1 MLSHFFKSTVIQWI
15 TFVCTCFQK
24 DYIVCLLFHDDTVW
38 SYLQANRVLPLIN
51 CSDVGCHQPK
61 RIQMLGEQMTQYY
74 LFILIFHHMI
84 HYTYIM
90 IPFRSWVLECA
101 FLVFCKDVW
110 WFSLQDKPS
119 PAPTKE
125 QLQRG
130 GFLLGRASCRRRR
143 RTICKRRLFRQRY
156 VRDQEKEVSHIE
168 SNCTKMTGSTL
179 TMLVG
184 ELSRS
189 GESAMKGWSPL
200 DLPNYRYVSQLEFPR
215 L

>member
-15 TFVCTCFQK
+15 TLVCTCFQK

-38 SYLQANRVLPLIN
+38 SYLQANWVLLLIN

-84 HYTYIM
+84 HDTYIM

-125 QLQRG
+125 QRQRG
-130 GFLLGRASCRRRR
+130 GFPPWVGRHVGVGGELYANDDFSDSAMSETRRRR
-143 RTICKRRLFRQRY
+143 WVTLNPTAQRWL
-156 VRDQEKEVSHIE
+156 DQRWQ
-168 SNCTKMTGSTL
+168 CL
-179 TMLVG
+179 
-184 ELSRS
+184 
-189 GESAMKGWSPL
+189 
-200 DLPNYRYVSQLEFPR
+200 
-215 L
+215 

>member
-1 MLSHFFKSTVIQWI
+1 MLSHFCESTVIQWI

-38 SYLQANRVLPLIN
+38 SYLQANWVLPLIN

-84 HYTYIM
+84 HDTYIM

-125 QLQRG
+125 QRQWG
-130 GFLLGRASCRRRR
+130 GFPPWVGRHVGVGGELYANDDFSDSAMSETRRRR
-143 RTICKRRLFRQRY
+143 WVTLNPTAQRWL
-156 VRDQEKEVSHIE
+156 DQRWQ
-168 SNCTKMTGSTL
+168 CL
-179 TMLVG
+179 
-184 ELSRS
+184 
-189 GESAMKGWSPL
+189 
-200 DLPNYRYVSQLEFPR
+200 
-215 L
+215 